1 MSCLIRQPL
10 MMAVPLLLS
19 VSAVQAEPSLEVAA
33 APTVLPEVVVEGQ
46 RPSENG
52 ALESARESIRQTP
65 GGVDLV
71 PAERFEDVYALNLRE
86 VLRYTPGVFAQPRFA
101 EETRLSI
108 RGSGL
113 GRSNHLR
120 GVLLLLDGVPINLPD
135 GFGDFQELDPLS
147 VRYAEVYKGGNG
159 LRYGSSALGGAINFA
174 MPTGRSAAQ
183 PNLLRLEGGSFDTYR
198 EHLAVARAY
207 DQLDFYAAATANQA
221 EGFRDQSRTDNRR
234 FNGNVGYRFGNGV
247 ETRFYLNAND
257 INQQIPGTISYDAAL
272 DDPESVVPTSKTFD
286 TGRDVDSVRLSNR
299 TSLALGGGLLETGG
313 YFFHKKLYHPITGI
327 VIDHEGDFYGAF
339 AQWRRDA
346 QLAGLRNE
354 LTLGARWGSGHNNAK
369 VFANVNGGQRGAQSA
384 NADEKASEA
393 NLYAE
398 NRLWL
403 VPSVALIV
411 GGQGISATRDYT
423 DNVNPAE
430 SETRHFDGVSPKVG
444 VLWQAD
450 AHTQVFANVNR
461 SFEPPIFG
469 DLNQNSAVGTCAGTG
484 AGGFADIDAQK
495 AWTAELG
502 TRGER
507 GRVAWDVSLYRA
519 EIRDEVLQKACSPTN
534 AIQFNADDTVHQGI
548 EAGLNL
554 RLVTGALASGDTLSL
569 QQVYAYADFRF
580 EGDAVYGD
588 NSLAGQPRHHY
599 QVFLR
604 YEHPSGFFI
613 APGLERGA
621 TAFFAD
627 YANSFAL
634 PAYTVWNLSTG
645 LDLPG
650 GVSLFLEGRNLADE
664 RYIGSVSAT
673 TDYATATNRNIFYPG
688 EGRAVYGGLRW
699 ALGS

>member
-1 MSCLIRQPL
+1 MLCLTRRPL
-10 MMAVPLLLS
+10 AAAVILLS
-19 VSAVQAEPSLEVAA
+19 CAASVSIASADEVAA
-33 APTVLPEVVVEGQ
+33 DTPTVLPELVVEGA
-46 RPSENG
+46 R
-52 ALESARESIRQTP
+52 AESTAVDLARESVRQTP

-71 PAERFEDVYALNLRE
+71 PSERYEDVYALNLRE
-86 VLRYTPGVFAQPRFA
+86 VLRFTPGVFVQPRFA
-101 EETRLSI
+101 EEARLSI

-113 GRSNHLR
+113 GRFNHLR
-120 GVLLLLDGVPINLPD
+120 GVLLLLDGVPVNLPD
-135 GFGDFQELDPLS
+135 GFGDFQEIDPLS
-147 VRYAEVYKGGNG
+147 VRYTEVYKGGNG

-198 EHLAVARAY
+198 EHVSVARAY
-207 DQLDFYAAATANQA
+207 ERLDFYAAATANQA
-221 EGFRDQSRTDNRR
+221 EGFRDQSRTENKR
-234 FNGNVGYRFGNGV
+234 FNGNVGYRFDGGV

-257 INQQIPGTISYDAAL
+257 INQQIPGTIGYDAAIN
-272 DDPESVVPTSKTFD
+272 DPESVLPTSKSFD

-299 TSLALGGGLLETGG
+299 TSLSFAGGRLETGG

-327 VIDHEGDFYGAF
+327 IIDHEGDFYGAF
-339 AQWRRDA
+339 AQWLREL
-346 QLAGLRNE
+346 QIAGLRNE
-354 LTLGARWGSGHNNAK
+354 LTVGARWSGGHNNAQ

-398 NRLWL
+398 NRLW
-403 VPSVALIV
+403 VAPSLALIV
-411 GGQGISATRDYT
+411 GAQGIAATRDYS

-430 SETRHFDGVSPKVG
+430 SETRHFDGVSPKLG
-444 VLWQAD
+444 ALWQPD
-450 AHTQVFANVNR
+450 ANTQVFANVSR

-469 DLNQNSAVGTCAGTG
+469 DLNQNSTVGVCAGTG
-484 AGGFADIDAQK
+484 SGGFADIEAQK
-495 AWTAELG
+495 AWTAEVG

-519 EIRDEVLQKACSPTN
+519 EIRDEVLQRACSPTN

-554 RLVTGALASGDTLSL
+554 RLATGALASGDALEL
-569 QQVYAYADFRF
+569 QQVYTYADFRF
-580 EGDAVYGD
+580 EGDATYGD
-588 NSLAGQPRHHY
+588 NTLAGQPRHHY

-604 YEHPSGFFI
+604 YQHPSGFFI
-613 APGLERGA
+613 APSLERA
-621 TAFFAD
+621 ASAYYAD

-634 PAYTVWNLSTG
+634 PAYTVWNLG
-645 LDLPG
+645 VGVDLPR
-650 GVSLFLEGRNLADE
+650 GVSLFIEGRNLADE
-664 RYIGSVSAT
+664 RYISSVSAT

-699 ALGS
+699 TPGS